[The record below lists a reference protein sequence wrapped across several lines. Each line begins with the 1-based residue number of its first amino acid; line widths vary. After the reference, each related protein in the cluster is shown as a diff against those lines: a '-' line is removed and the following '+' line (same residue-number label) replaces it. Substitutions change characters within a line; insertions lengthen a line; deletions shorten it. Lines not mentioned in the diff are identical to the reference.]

1 MPQDTLG
8 FGLPSL
14 KLTVSFSS
22 GDDQQVLVG
31 NSESVS
37 LFMWTENFG
46 TSWVRV
52 GRVFLALDCCTTGLC
67 IGSGAISLFRNT

>member
-1 MPQDTLG
+1 MPQNALG

-14 KLTVSFSS
+14 KLAVSFSS

-46 TSWVRV
+46 ASWVRA
-52 GRVFLALDCCTTGLC
+52 GRVSLALDCCTTGLC
-67 IGSGAISLFRNT
+67 IGSGAIPPFRNT